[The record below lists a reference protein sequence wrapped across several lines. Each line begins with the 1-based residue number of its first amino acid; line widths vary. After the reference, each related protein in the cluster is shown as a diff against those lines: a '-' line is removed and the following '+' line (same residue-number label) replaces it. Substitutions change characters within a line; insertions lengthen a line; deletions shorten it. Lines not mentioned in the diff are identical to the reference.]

1 MAKNKKKILIIEDDE
16 AIVNSITVLLKKEF
30 EVEWAENGDVGLDKV
45 KTFKP
50 DLIILDLLMP
60 ERDGFDVARRL
71 KGDDKFKKIP
81 IIALSSF
88 TELYDMSFGDE
99 AGKKSLPSEVFLT
112 KPLDPQTLMRE
123 IKQHLG

>member
-1 MAKNKKKILIIEDDE
+1 MAKARKKILIIEDDE
-16 AIVNSITVLLKKEF
+16 VIVNALTVLLKKDF
-30 EVEWAENGDVGLDKV
+30 ELDSAENGNVGLEKV
-45 KTFKP
+45 QSFNP

-60 ERDGFDVARRL
+60 EKDGFDVARKL
-71 KGDDKFKKIP
+71 KGDDKLKKIP

-88 TELYDMSFGDE
+88 TEMYDMSFGDD
-99 AGKKSLPSEVFLT
+99 AGKSSLPSEVYLS